1 MSPAYYGSITL
12 AKVECATDGDGMSN
26 DTAIFVGA
34 SDADQFLLL
43 KYANRHGLIA
53 GATGTG
59 KTVTLQ
65 TIAEGFSAYGVPV
78 FMADVKGDL
87 SGVGQAGGDNPRAI
101 ERAKQLKIEGYAGRA
116 FPTIYWD
123 LFGEKGHPVRT
134 TVTEIG
140 PVLMARLL
148 QLNDT
153 QEGVLNIVFKVADEQ
168 GLLLLDFKDLQSVL
182 QWTAE
187 NAGSL
192 TTKYGNVSKQS
203 IGTIQRALLTLQ
215 QQGGERFFGE
225 PALDLKDMIGL
236 DAAGMGAIN
245 ILAADRLMQSPRLYA
260 TFLLWLLSEL
270 FEVMPE
276 IGDPER
282 PKFVFFFDEAH
293 LLFDDAPKALLG
305 KIEQVV
311 RLIRS
316 KGVGVYFITQNP
328 LDIPE
333 SVLGQLG
340 NRVQHALRAFT
351 PRDQKAVKTAAETFR
366 PNKKFDAQTAIT
378 ELGVGEALVSFLDAK
393 GVPEPVERCFI
404 APPRGRIGPATDAER
419 AAAIKASPLAA
430 KYERT
435 VDRESAYEVLTGRAT
450 GGQVAHE
457 APPPTAG
464 PSRRGQYDAPPA
476 DAPSSSGPWGRTR
489 IPQTEAEPAPPPKK
503 PRLREAEPPTPT
515 APKPPT
521 PTVPKAPAG
530 RRSDSI
536 STTIAKTATRTV
548 TNVIV
553 REATRAVMKNGGSIL
568 RGVLGSILK

>member
-1 MSPAYYGSITL
+1 MS
-12 AKVECATDGDGMSN
+12 D

-87 SGVGQAGGDNPRAI
+87 SGVSQPGADNPHAVD
-101 ERAKQLKIEGYAGRA
+101 RAKQLKIDGYAGRA

-123 LFGEKGHPVRT
+123 LFGDKGHPVRT

-153 QEGVLNIVFKVADEQ
+153 QEGVLNIVFKLADEQ
-168 GLLLLDFKDLQSVL
+168 GLLLLDFKDLQAVL

-187 NAGSL
+187 NAASL

-203 IGTIQRALLTLQ
+203 IGTIQRTLLTLQ

-225 PALDLKDMIGL
+225 PALDLKDMIGR
-236 DAAGMGAIN
+236 DASGAGYVN

-293 LLFDDAPKALLG
+293 LLFDDAPKALLD

-316 KGVGVYFITQNP
+316 KGVGVYFISQNP

-333 SVLGQLG
+333 AVLGQLS

-351 PRDQKAVKTAAETFR
+351 PRDQKAVKTAADTFR
-366 PNKKFDAQTAIT
+366 PNKKFKAATAIV

-404 APPRGRIGPATDAER
+404 APPRGRIGPASDAER
-419 AAAIKASPLAA
+419 AAVIKASPLAG

-435 VDRESAYEVLTGRAT
+435 VDRDSAYEVLTGRAT
-450 GGQVAHE
+450 GGQVKHSD
-457 APPPTAG
+457 APPPAG
-464 PSRRGQYDAPPA
+464 PSRRGQYDAPPPTV
-476 DAPSSSGPWGRTR
+476 DSPPSSGPWGHSR
-489 IPQTEAEPAPPPKK
+489 IPQSEPGEPPKPE
-503 PRLREAEPPTPT
+503 PRLREA
-515 APKPPT
+515 KPPQ
-521 PTVPKAPAG
+521 PPPESKAPG
-530 RRSDSI
+530 RHSDSI
-536 STTIAKTATRTV
+536 GTTIAKTAARTV
-548 TNVIV
+548 TNVAV
-553 REATRAVMKNGGSIL
+553 REVTKAVLGGVRRGSSGGLLGGIL
-568 RGVLGSILK
+568 RGVLGSLRK

>member
-1 MSPAYYGSITL
+1 
-12 AKVECATDGDGMSN
+12 MSN

-65 TIAEGFSAYGVPV
+65 TLAEGFSAFGVPV

-87 SGVGQAGGDNPRAI
+87 SGIGQSGGDNPHAV
-101 ERAKQLKIEGYAGRA
+101 ERAKQLKIDGYAGRA
-116 FPTIYWD
+116 FPAIYWD
-123 LFGEKGHPVRT
+123 LFGDKGHPVRT
-134 TVTEIG
+134 TVSEIG

-168 GLLLLDFKDLQSVL
+168 SLLLLDFKDLQSVL

-203 IGTIQRALLTLQ
+203 IGTIQRALLTLE

-225 PALDLKDMIGL
+225 PALDLKDMIGR
-236 DAAGMGAIN
+236 DASGAGYVN
-245 ILAADRLMQSPRLYA
+245 VLAADRLMQSPRLYA

-276 IGDPER
+276 IGDPDK

-293 LLFDDAPKALLG
+293 LLFDDAPKALLD

-316 KGVGVYFITQNP
+316 KGVGVYFISQNP

-333 SVLGQLG
+333 AVLGQLS

-351 PRDQKAVKTAAETFR
+351 PKDQKAVKTAAETFR
-366 PNKKFDAQTAIT
+366 PNKKFSAAEAIV

-393 GVPEPVERCFI
+393 GVPEPVERCFV

-419 AAAIKASPLAA
+419 AAAVKASPLAG

-450 GGQVAHE
+450 GGKIAHDE
-457 APPPTAG
+457 APAPAG
-464 PSRRGQYDAPPA
+464 PSRRGQYDAPPPA
-476 DAPSSSGPWGRTR
+476 GGAGSGSSSGPPSGPWGRTR
-489 IPQTEAEPAPPPKK
+489 IPQTEPTQAPPAKR
-503 PRLREAEPPTPT
+503 PRLREAEPG
-515 APKPPT
+515 PP
-521 PTVPKAPAG
+521 PGPKAPAG
-530 RRSDSI
+530 RRSDSLGEAM
-536 STTIAKTATRTV
+536 AKSAARTV
-548 TNVIV
+548 TNVLV
-553 REATRAVMKNGGSIL
+553 REATKAVMKNGGSIL

>member
-1 MSPAYYGSITL
+1 MS
-12 AKVECATDGDGMSN
+12 D

-34 SDADQFLLL
+34 GETDRFLLL
-43 KYANRHGLIA
+43 KYANRHGLVA

-87 SGVGQAGGDNPRAI
+87 SGIGLPGGDNPRAV
-101 ERAKQLKIEGYAGRA
+101 ERARQLEIEPYAGRA
-116 FPTIYWD
+116 FPVIPWD

-182 QWTAE
+182 QWAAE

-192 TTKYGNVSKQS
+192 TTRYGNVTKQS
-203 IGTIQRALLTLQ
+203 IGAIQRALLTLE

-225 PALDLKDMIGL
+225 PALDLRDMIGR
-236 DAAGMGAIN
+236 DGAGLGYVN

-276 IGDPER
+276 VGDLDR

-293 LLFDDAPKALLG
+293 LLFDDAPKALLD

-328 LDIPE
+328 LDIPA

-351 PRDQKAVKTAAETFR
+351 PRDQKAVRTAAETFR
-366 PNKKFDAQTAIT
+366 PNPKFDAAQAIV

-393 GVPEPVERCFI
+393 GVPEPVERCLV
-404 APPRGRIGPATDAER
+404 APPQGRIGPATAAEC
-419 AAAIKASPLAA
+419 AAALRSSPLAGR
-430 KYERT
+430 YEQG
-435 VDRESAYEVLTGRAT
+435 VDRDSAYEVLQRRAG
-450 GGQVAHE
+450 GGQVEHE
-457 APPPTAG
+457 ADG
-464 PSRRGQYDAPPA
+464 PESRPRRRGQYDAPPPA
-476 DAPSSSGPWGRTR
+476 SPGPWGRTR
-489 IPQTEAEPAPPPKK
+489 VPQTGEAPDSPAPRPRAEPRGE
-503 PRLREAEPPTPT
+503 PRP
-515 APKPPT
+515 
-521 PTVPKAPAG
+521 APAPRAPT
-530 RRSDSI
+530 RRSDTALEATLKSMGRAFG
-536 STTIAKTATRTV
+536 STL
-548 TNVIV
+548 V
-553 REATRAVMKNGGSIL
+553 REGTRIIL
-568 RGVLGSILK
+568 RGVLGSRRR

>member
-1 MSPAYYGSITL
+1 MS
-12 AKVECATDGDGMSN
+12 D

-87 SGVGQAGGDNPRAI
+87 SGIGQPGANNPRAV
-101 ERAKQLKIEGYAGRA
+101 ERAQQLKIDGYSGRA
-116 FPTIYWD
+116 FPAVFWD

-148 QLNDT
+148 QLNAT
-153 QEGVLNIVFKVADEQ
+153 QEGVLNIVFKVSDEQ

-192 TTKYGNVSKQS
+192 TTKYGNVSKQTV
-203 IGTIQRALLTLQ
+203 GTIQRALLTLE

-225 PALDLKDMIGL
+225 PALDLKDMIGR
-236 DAAGMGAIN
+236 DASGAGYVN

-276 IGDPER
+276 VGDADR
-282 PKFVFFFDEAH
+282 PRFVFFFDEAH
-293 LLFDDAPKALLG
+293 LLFNDAPKALLD

-333 SVLGQLG
+333 SVLGQLS

-351 PRDQKAVKTAAETFR
+351 PKDQKAVKTAAETFR
-366 PNKKFDAQTAIT
+366 PNKKFAAAEAIV

-393 GVPEPVERCFI
+393 GVPEPVERCFV
-404 APPRGRIGPATDAER
+404 APPRARIGPASDAER
-419 AAAIKASPLAA
+419 AAAIKASPLAG

-435 VDRESAYEVLTGRAT
+435 VDRESAYEVLNGRASA
-450 GGQVAHE
+450 GQVE
-457 APPPTAG
+457 PDEPPVSAG
-464 PSRRGQYDAPPA
+464 PSRRGQYDAPP
-476 DAPSSSGPWGRTR
+476 PTTGGSHTGPWGRTR
-489 IPQTEAEPAPPPKK
+489 IPQTEPAEPARPR
-503 PRLREAEPPTPT
+503 PRLEPKTPPV
-515 APKPPT
+515 ARPSRT
-521 PTVPKAPAG
+521 PASRT
-530 RRSDSI
+530 DSI
-536 STTIAKTATRTV
+536 GTTIAKTATRTV

-553 REATRAVMKNGGSIL
+553 REATKAVLKNGGSIF

>member
-1 MSPAYYGSITL
+1 MA
-12 AKVECATDGDGMSN
+12 D
-26 DTAIFVGA
+26 DTSIFVGA
-34 SDADQFLLL
+34 GDSDQYLLL
-43 KYANRHGLIA
+43 KYGNRHGLIA

-59 KTVTLQ
+59 KTVSLQ
-65 TIAEGFSAYGVPV
+65 TLAEGFSAYGVPV

-87 SGVGQAGGDNPRAI
+87 SGIACAGANNPRAL
-101 ERAKQLKIEGYAGRA
+101 ERAKQLKIDGYSGRA
-116 FPTIYWD
+116 FPTIFWD

-134 TVTEIG
+134 TVSEIG

-192 TTKYGNVSKQS
+192 TTKYGNVSKQT

-225 PALDLKDMIGL
+225 PALDLKDMIGR
-236 DAAGMGAIN
+236 DASGAGYVN
-245 ILAADRLMQSPRLYA
+245 VLAADRLMQSPRLYA

-276 IGDPER
+276 VGDADR

-293 LLFDDAPKALLG
+293 LLFDDAPKALLD

-333 SVLGQLG
+333 SVLGQLS

-351 PRDQKAVKTAAETFR
+351 PKDQKAVKTAADTFR
-366 PNKKFDAQTAIT
+366 PNKKFNAADAIL

-393 GVPEPVERCFI
+393 GVPEPVERCLI

-419 AAAIKASPLAA
+419 AAVIQASPLAG
-430 KYERT
+430 KYDQQ
-435 VDRESAYEVLTGRAT
+435 VDRESAYEVLMGRA
-450 GGQVAHE
+450 GSGQVEHE
-457 APPPTAG
+457 ETPTPAPR
-464 PSRRGQYDAPPA
+464 RRGQYDSAPPP
-476 DAPSSSGPWGRTR
+476 APSGPWG
-489 IPQTEAEPAPPPKK
+489 
-503 PRLREAEPPTPT
+503 
-515 APKPPT
+515 
-521 PTVPKAPAG
+521 
-530 RRSDSI
+530 
-536 STTIAKTATRTV
+536 
-548 TNVIV
+548 
-553 REATRAVMKNGGSIL
+553 
-568 RGVLGSILK
+568 

>member
-1 MSPAYYGSITL
+1 MS
-12 AKVECATDGDGMSN
+12 D

-87 SGVGQAGGDNPRAI
+87 SGVGQMGGDNPRAI
-101 ERAKQLKIEGYAGRA
+101 ERARQLEIEGYAGRA

-148 QLNDT
+148 QLNGT

-187 NAGSL
+187 NARSL
-192 TTKYGNVSKQS
+192 TTKYGNVSRQTV
-203 IGTIQRALLTLQ
+203 GTIQRALLTLE

-225 PALDLKDMIGL
+225 PALDLKDMIGR
-236 DAAGMGAIN
+236 DAAGAGYLN
-245 ILAADRLMQSPRLYA
+245 VLAADKLMQSPRLYA

-276 IGDPER
+276 IGDADR

-293 LLFDDAPKALLG
+293 LLFDDAPKALLD

-351 PRDQKAVKTAAETFR
+351 PKDQKAVKTAAETFR
-366 PNKKFDAQTAIT
+366 PNKKFNAAEAIT

-393 GVPEPVERCFI
+393 GVPEPVERCFV

-419 AAAIKASPLAA
+419 AAALKASPLGG
-430 KYERT
+430 KYDGA
-435 VDRESAYEVLTGRAT
+435 VDRESAYEVLIRRA
-450 GGQVAHE
+450 GAGKVEHE
-457 APPPTAG
+457 EVEPAPTAG
-464 PSRRGQYDAPPA
+464 QRGQYDAPPPA
-476 DAPSSSGPWGRTR
+476 SSGPWGRTR
-489 IPQTEAEPAPPPKK
+489 IPQTGSEDAPLPPK
-503 PRLREAEPPTPT
+503 PRARTGQPRIPTEPRPPRTT
-515 APKPPT
+515 AS
-521 PTVPKAPAG
+521 
-530 RRSDSI
+530 RSDSI
-536 STTIAKTATRTV
+536 STTVAKTAARTV
-548 TNVIV
+548 TNVLV
-553 REATRAVMKNGGSIL
+553 REVTRAVFKNGGSIL
-568 RGVLGSILK
+568 RGVLGSLRK

>member
-1 MSPAYYGSITL
+1 MS
-12 AKVECATDGDGMSN
+12 D

-65 TIAEGFSAYGVPV
+65 TIAEGFAAYGVPV

-87 SGVGQAGGDNPRAI
+87 SGIGQAGGDNPRAI
-101 ERAKQLKIEGYAGRA
+101 ERAKQLKIEGYAGRG

-153 QEGVLNIVFKVADEQ
+153 QEGVFNIVFKVADEQ
-168 GLLLLDFKDLQSVL
+168 GLLLLDFKDLQTVL

-203 IGTIQRALLTLQ
+203 IGAIQRALLTLQ

-225 PALDLKDMIGL
+225 PALDLKDMIGH

-293 LLFDDAPKALLG
+293 LLFDDAPKALLD

-316 KGVGVYFITQNP
+316 KGVGIYFITQNP

-333 SVLGQLG
+333 
-340 NRVQHALRAFT
+340 
-351 PRDQKAVKTAAETFR
+351 
-366 PNKKFDAQTAIT
+366 
-378 ELGVGEALVSFLDAK
+378 VGA
-393 GVPEPVERCFI
+393 
-404 APPRGRIGPATDAER
+404 GPARQPRAACAARLHAARPEGGEDGGRDLPPEQEVQRPGRHHRAGRRRGAGLLPRRQGRARAGRALLHR
-419 AAAIKASPLAA
+419 AAARPHWSGDGSRARRRHQGKPACRQV
-430 KYERT
+430 RT
-435 VDRESAYEVLTGRAT
+435 HGRSRIGLRGPDRAGRQRPGRA
-450 GGQVAHE
+450 
-457 APPPTAG
+457 
-464 PSRRGQYDAPPA
+464 
-476 DAPSSSGPWGRTR
+476 
-489 IPQTEAEPAPPPKK
+489 
-503 PRLREAEPPTPT
+503 
-515 APKPPT
+515 
-521 PTVPKAPAG
+521 
-530 RRSDSI
+530 
-536 STTIAKTATRTV
+536 
-548 TNVIV
+548 
-553 REATRAVMKNGGSIL
+553 
-568 RGVLGSILK
+568 

>member
-1 MSPAYYGSITL
+1 MSDEA
-12 AKVECATDGDGMSN
+12 
-26 DTAIFVGA
+26 AIFVGA
-34 SDADQFLLL
+34 SDVDQYLLL
-43 KYANRHGLIA
+43 KYGNRHGLIA

-87 SGVGQAGGDNPRAI
+87 SGVSQPGGDNPRAV
-101 ERAKQLKIEGYAGRA
+101 ERAAQLKIDGYAGRA

-134 TVTEIG
+134 TVSEIG

-187 NAGSL
+187 NAATL
-192 TTKYGNVSKQS
+192 TTKYGNVGKAT

-225 PALDLKDMIGL
+225 PALDLKDMIGR
-236 DAAGMGAIN
+236 DASGAGFIN
-245 ILAADRLMQSPRLYA
+245 ILAADKLMQSPRLYG

-276 IGDPER
+276 VGDADR

-293 LLFDDAPKALLG
+293 LLFDDAPKALLD

-328 LDIPE
+328 LDVPE
-333 SVLGQLG
+333 SVLGQLS

-351 PRDQKAVKTAAETFR
+351 PKDQKAVKTAADTFR
-366 PNKKFDAQTAIT
+366 PNKKFSAAEAIV
-378 ELGVGEALVSFLDAK
+378 ELGVGEALVSFLDTK
-393 GVPEPVERCFI
+393 GVPTPVERCFV

-419 AAAIKASPLAA
+419 AAAIKASPLAG

-435 VDRESAYEVLTGRAT
+435 VDRDSAYEVLTGRAT
-450 GGQVAHE
+450 AGQVKHDEVE
-457 APPPTAG
+457 AT
-464 PSRRGQYDAPPA
+464 PSVGQRRRGQYDAMPPPVA
-476 DAPSSSGPWGRTR
+476 TPTPASGSPSPWGR
-489 IPQTEAEPAPPPKK
+489 PQTETPPKPE
-503 PRLREAEPPTPT
+503 PRLREAQPPAAPPEPRAPEPRTP
-515 APKPPT
+515 A
-521 PTVPKAPAG
+521 
-530 RRSDSI
+530 RRSDTFGETIAKSAARTV
-536 STTIAKTATRTV
+536 TTIAVRQASK
-548 TNVIV
+548 VIFGSG
-553 REATRAVMKNGGSIL
+553 RKGDGGIL
-568 RGVLGSILK
+568 GGLVRGVLGSLTK